1 MTSSIQTN
9 HLFFAY
15 DEEDTLQDINI
26 TIEEKNGCIL
36 LAGTNGSGKSTLLN
50 VLCGFLIPY
59 RGTLERTMPIAYLP
73 FESPL
78 FPQLTVKE
86 NLRYFY
92 RCYNGDDISF
102 KMDAVMEVLNALH
115 IDYLEQRL
123 MKCSSGQKQK
133 VAIAIILLS
142 KAPIIFMDE
151 PFVAI
156 DAQSSAAAIDL
167 IKQQSK
173 ERLFVITSHT
183 LEATRSLIT
192 RLIHLVDG
200 QIQVDTK
207 DQKEITAYYQR
218 TLENY
223 L

>member
-1 MTSSIQTN
+1 MTSCIQTN
-9 HLFFAY
+9 HLYFAY
-15 DEEDTLQDINI
+15 DEKDTLQDNNI
-26 TIEEKNGCIL
+26 TKKKKNGCIL
-36 LAGTNGSGKSTLLN
+36 LAVINGSGKSTLLN

-92 RCYNGDDISF
+92 RCYNGEDISF

>member
-1 MTSSIQTN
+1 MTSMIQTEN
-9 HLFFAY
+9 LYFAY
-15 DEEDTLQDINI
+15 DEQDTLQDINI
-26 TIEEKNGCIL
+26 TIQEKDGCIL

-50 VLCGFLIPY
+50 VLCGFLVPY
-59 RGTLERTMPIAYLP
+59 RGTLERTVPIAYLP

-86 NLRYFY
+86 NMRYFY
-92 RCYNGDDISF
+92 RCYNGEDISF
-102 KMDAVMEVLNALH
+102 QMAAVREVLDVLH

-142 KAPIIFMDE
+142 KAPIVFMDE

-183 LEATRSLIT
+183 LEATRSMIT
-192 RLIHLVDG
+192 RLICLVDG
-200 QIQVDTK
+200 QIQIDTK
-207 DQKEITAYYQR
+207 DQKEITAYYQH
-218 TLENY
+218 TMESY